1 MIEYLRRTLP
11 GIAILVGIGLLAKG
25 IAGVVA
31 VGSPLVPAILLGLV
45 LANTVTI
52 PSWATRGIAVH
63 KLFLEA
69 GIVLMGSRVAFEA
82 LVRAGPRVILIVLM
96 MIPVTVLLVE
106 LLGRVIFGVPTQ
118 MGSLLAAGA
127 GICGVSAV
135 VATAGAI
142 DAKKEHI
149 TYTVATVLLFD
160 ILTLFT
166 FPFLG
171 RLLDLS
177 AIEFGVWAGVSMYS
191 TGPVAAAGF
200 AFSDVAGRW
209 ATITKLTRNTF
220 IGIAVLLYS
229 LAYTPTGQSGS
240 QLPQLGVVWASFPK
254 FVFGFIGVVLL
265 TNSGI
270 LTTDQVL
277 ALEHSYR
284 WLFLFAFAG
293 LGMELDLTRMR
304 ETGLKPVGLVFLG
317 LIGTSV
323 FALGIIRVFL

>member
-1 MIEYLRRTLP
+1 M
-11 GIAILVGIGLLAKG
+11 
-25 IAGVVA
+25 
-31 VGSPLVPAILLGLV
+31 
-45 LANTVTI
+45 
-52 PSWATRGIAVH
+52 
-63 KLFLEA
+63 
-69 GIVLMGSRVAFEA
+69 
-82 LVRAGPRVILIVLM
+82 
-96 MIPVTVLLVE
+96 
-106 LLGRVIFGVPTQ
+106 
-118 MGSLLAAGA
+118 
-127 GICGVSAV
+127 
-135 VATAGAI
+135 
-142 DAKKEHI
+142 
-149 TYTVATVLLFD
+149 LLFD

-171 RLLDLS
+171 RLLNLS

-229 LAYTPTGQSGS
+229 LAYTSTGQTESHLS
-240 QLPQLGVVWASFPK
+240 QLGVVWKSFPK
-254 FVFGFIGVVLL
+254 FVFGFIGVVFLS
-265 TNSGI
+265 NSGI
-270 LTTDQVL
+270 LTTNQVL

-293 LGMELDLTRMR
+293 LGMNLNLTRMR

-323 FALGIIRVFL
+323 FALGIIRMFL